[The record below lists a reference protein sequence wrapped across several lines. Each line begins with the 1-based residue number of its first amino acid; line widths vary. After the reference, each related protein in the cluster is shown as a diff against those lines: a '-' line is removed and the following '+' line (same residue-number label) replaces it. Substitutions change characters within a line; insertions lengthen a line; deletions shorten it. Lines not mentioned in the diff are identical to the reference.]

1 MNNVSAM
8 INNMKINTRKD
19 NRFEGRMTV
28 NGIRKSFYGNTKSEV
43 KQKAKEY
50 LQKIENGY
58 REPKKITL
66 NEYILYW
73 LTTYKLNKIEPSTYT
88 RLYDLYQNQIRDSIG
103 MKKIGDLTSHDIQTF
118 IDKKANPSDDTEK
131 PISYSGLRKIYYLI
145 RPCLDMAVKEELISK
160 NPCRDVILPKE
171 GCIKLETKKQYSLTD
186 FEIEKF
192 KEASLLKGKH
202 TDEYLNRN
210 GILLI
215 LLLNLGLRAGELL
228 ALEWTDVNIDNGI
241 IYINKTIQS
250 GLRNFENDG
259 NTRYERV
266 KQSTKTKAGNRVLPM
281 NEFVRF
287 CFNELIEYDKRNGIK
302 SNYVATTK
310 NGTRVSICNLRKSLY
325 SITKRSGID
334 KNISLHTLRHTFGS
348 TLIRNGVGIEVVSEL
363 MGHSDITVTY
373 NKYIHAVQEQK
384 AIAMSIHPI
393 CQAD

>member
-73 LTTYKLNKIEPSTYT
+73 LTTYKLNRVEPSTYT
-88 RLYDLYQNQIRDSIG
+88 RLYDLYCNQIRDTIG
-103 MKKIGDLTSHDIQTF
+103 TKKIGDLTSHDIQTF
-118 IDKKANPSDDTEK
+118 IDKKANPSDDNEK

-186 FEIEKF
+186 CEIEKF

-228 ALEWTDVNIDNGI
+228 ALEWTDVNMDNGI
-241 IYINKTIQS
+241 IYINKTVQS

-266 KQSTKTKAGNRVLPM
+266 KQSTKTKAGNRILPM